1 MIKMSATTR
10 KPFFALLPFLTQR
23 YNPTAGC
30 GVVSL
35 YDRFSF
41 IEAGFG
47 EFTLIRYTSHHTF
60 R

>member
-1 MIKMSATTR
+1 MIKISATTR

-23 YNPTAGC
+23 YNLTAGC

-41 IEAGFG
+41 IEPGFG
-47 EFTLIRYTSHHTF
+47 EFTLIH
-60 R
+60 